1 MNPLPWS
8 ITLSRTEWL
17 PAETASALYAPS
29 SARLRERVAA
39 TQRVGLFVLGFSLA
53 LGLAL
58 GLGMLLGLELG
69 TLLALLP
76 H

>member
-1 MNPLPWS
+1 M
-8 ITLSRTEWL
+8 
-17 PAETASALYAPS
+17 ETVAALNAPGS
-29 SARLRERVAA
+29 GRIREQVTA
-39 TQRVGLFVLGFSLA
+39 TQRVGLFVLGVILA